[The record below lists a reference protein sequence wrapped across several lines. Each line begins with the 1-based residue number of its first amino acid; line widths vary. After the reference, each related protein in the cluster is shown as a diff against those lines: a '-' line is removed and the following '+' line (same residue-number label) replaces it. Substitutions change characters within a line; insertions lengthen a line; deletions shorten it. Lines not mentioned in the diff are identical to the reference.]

1 MTIHVALTDFMGSAA
16 KAIMY
21 NRWIE
26 RWIPGVQIHVVSY
39 LQENMAELGQCQ
51 GVVLSG
57 GGDVDPRLYGMPDA
71 LPMASEVDQKRDSF
85 EMRVIE
91 YALGRKMPLFAICR
105 GTQLFN
111 VFCGGS
117 LIPDIESTGRPSH
130 RSAQVDRRH
139 GIVVVPGTAV
149 HAISGLLSGEVNSS
163 HHQAVDRPGRGLR
176 VAARSSDGIIEAVE
190 WEEADSRVPVQ
201 LVQWHPERM
210 DDSENP
216 LTKSLILHFASSIQQ
231 QITQ

>member
-16 KAIMY
+16 KAIRY

-26 RWIPGVQIHVVSY
+26 RWIPGVQIHLLSY
-39 LQENMAELGQCQ
+39 LRDNGAELEQCH

-57 GGDVDPRLYGMPDA
+57 GGDVDPRLYGRPDA
-71 LPMASEVDQKRDSF
+71 LPMALEVDQKRDSF
-85 EMRVIE
+85 EMRIIE
-91 YALGRKMPLFAICR
+91 AALGRKMPLLAICR

-117 LIPDIESTGRPSH
+117 LIPDIESTGHPSH
-130 RSAQVDRRH
+130 RSNPEDRRH
-139 GIVVVPGTAV
+139 SVSVVPGTAL
-149 HAISGLLSGEVNSS
+149 HATSGLLSGEVNSS
-163 HHQAVDRPGRGLR
+163 HHQAIDRPGRGLR

-190 WEEADSRVPVQ
+190 WEEVDSQAPVQ

-216 LTKSLILHFASSIQQ
+216 LTQALILHFASSIQQ
-231 QITQ
+231 KITH